1 MEFGAGDVAQI
12 SAELAGVVEVMM
24 SPNIPQ
30 EQRLEVYNACERFK
44 ESSPLCAQCGLYLA
58 QKSPNRS
65 SVVRHF
71 GLQLMEHCVKYRWTQ
86 ISQSEKIFIKEN
98 AMKLLQEGTE
108 PLLQEEAHIKD
119 ALSRVVVE
127 MIKREWPQQWPTLLA
142 ELSQACTRGES
153 QTELVLLVFLRL
165 VEDVAL
171 LQTLES
177 NQRRKDIYQ
186 ALTTNM
192 AEIFSF
198 FLRLM
203 EQHFSEF
210 QKKSALGQMSDAAA
224 HSKVVQVVL
233 STLTGFVEW
242 VSINH
247 VMAEDGRLLQI
258 LCLLL
263 GNPIFQCSA
272 AECLLQIVNRRGKAE
287 ERKQLMILFSEE
299 ALRCI
304 YTAAT
309 SPPPLTAPTTNFHE
323 NHYLFLKKLT
333 QVLTGM
339 ATQLCA
345 LWGKDD
351 ASSIRPTHFNLFLDT
366 VLTFTMYSSLT
377 LTHLANAIWIILFK
391 HEQIKTDSLLL
402 TYVPKYVENTA
413 PKLIKVAYPHN
424 RQSNGMTAYCLADYD
439 SEEEFNVFLYRF
451 RTDLLEGLRHA
462 TMVAP
467 LVTFTY
473 VQQWLTSKIT
483 KGMANLQYKS
493 DQNDREYL
501 EWEALSQVLD
511 SVVSRILLINERP
524 SVQTGLQLLEL
535 CLGYSPQDPCLLST
549 LLSCISAL
557 FVFLSMSTGS
567 MAMPGIAILPRVL
580 EKIFAALVFE
590 APGESKGNRSKA
602 AKSVRRH
609 AGSLL
614 VKISLKYPL
623 LLLPIFEQMHTMVR
637 GLTRE
642 PSPLSKMESIMLY
655 EALLLITN
663 HFCDYERQT
672 RFVAEIIGEGFNKF
686 IALGAEWFKGPLELM
701 RFVGLDRPPVENML
715 EDPAG
720 RNRTDLMIY
729 ICTVLSVVKRC
740 SIPEDPDRA
749 ARGGFVAALSE
760 SGNPV
765 YRNPVTP
772 HVIPVLPTLFALLRT
787 MNALFSPAALA
798 VLSEGYKNA
807 YGLLESE
814 KAHLLGLNVANDN
827 TSETEQSSSTA
838 LIRMQSFLSTI
849 HDQCYHMLGSGC
861 HMIGRDFYQLP
872 GLAPALLNS
881 VFSNLEAI
889 PDYRLRP
896 IIRVFMK
903 PFIYSCPPA
912 FYESV
917 LVPIL
922 AHVSTHMCQRLSA
935 KWQYI
940 ARLYESGS
948 LDEENTDTQEVIDDM
963 LNRNLT
969 RDFVDLLKVV
979 LVGGAASDA
988 TPPDTMDQDS
998 EGMAVDPPLSRG
1010 NSIVAEVVSELG
1022 AFVLRH
1028 PSTCHSVVLCALGM
1042 LAWNDSTA
1050 SLKAT
1055 MLVGPVVRAL
1065 AADGSLTPSMA
1076 SHIMVAVLQGLQL
1089 HGQHEANQGSLI
1101 TLGAQVY
1108 ECLRPKFPNIIEV
1121 MQQIP
1126 GANPA
1131 DLQRFDEKMSV
1142 VSTKGNKVEKGK
1154 KDLFKKI
1161 TNQLIGRSV
1170 GQLFRKEVKIDNLPR
1185 IEVLGKTQPVRV
1197 DEISKNAADTGISA
1211 LFAGST

>member
-1 MEFGAGDVAQI
+1 MEFGVGNVAQI
-12 SAELAGVVEVMM
+12 SAELAQVVEVMM
-24 SPNIPQ
+24 SPNVPQ
-30 EQRLEVYNACERFK
+30 QQRLEKA
-44 ESSPLCAQCGLYLA
+44 
-58 QKSPNRS
+58 PNRS

-71 GLQLMEHCVKYRWTQ
+71 GLQLMEHCIKYRWTQ

-186 ALTTNM
+186 ALNTNM

-210 QKKSALGQMSDAAA
+210 QKKSSLGCTSEAAA

-242 VSINH
+242 ISINH

-263 GNPIFQCSA
+263 GDPIFQCSA
-272 AECLLQIVNRRGKAE
+272 AECLLQIVNRKGKAE
-287 ERKQLMILFSEE
+287 DRKQLMILFSED
-299 ALRCI
+299 ALRYV

-309 SPPPLTAPTTNFHE
+309 TTPVTGTNEFHE

-339 ATQLCA
+339 ATQLCT

-351 ASSIRPTHFNLFLDT
+351 GSSIRPTHFNIFLDT

-377 LTHLANAIWIILFK
+377 LTHMANVIWIMLFK
-391 HEQIKTDSLLL
+391 HEQIKQDPLLL
-402 TYVPKYVENTA
+402 TYIPKYVQNTA
-413 PKLIKVAYPHN
+413 PKLIKVAYPQG
-424 RQSNGMTAYCLADYD
+424 RQTNGMSVYCLADYD
-439 SEEEFNVFLYRF
+439 SVEEFNVFLHRF
-451 RTDLLEGLRHA
+451 RTDLLEGFRQA

-467 LVTFTY
+467 LVTFSY
-473 VQQWLTSKIT
+473 VQQWLTAKIT
-483 KGMANLQYKS
+483 KGMADLRYQS
-493 DQNDREYL
+493 DQNDPQYL
-501 EWEALSQVLD
+501 EWEALAQALD

-535 CLGYSPQDPCLLST
+535 CLGYSPQDPWLLSA

-567 MAMPGIAILPRVL
+567 MAMPGVAILPRVL

-590 APGESKGNRSKA
+590 APGETKGTRSRA
-602 AKSVRRH
+602 AKNVRRH
-609 AGSLL
+609 AASLM

-623 LLLPIFEQMHTMVR
+623 LLLPVFEQIHTMVR
-637 GLTRE
+637 GLARE
-642 PSPLSKMESIMLY
+642 PSPLSKMETTLLY
-655 EALLLITN
+655 EALLLISN
-663 HFCDYERQT
+663 HFCDYERQM
-672 RFVAEIIGEGFNKF
+672 RFVAEIIGDASAKF
-686 IALGAEWFKGPLELM
+686 IALGSESFKGPLELM
-701 RFVGLDRPPVENML
+701 RFVGLNRPPVENIT

-720 RNRTDLMIY
+720 QNRSDLMIC
-729 ICTVLSVVKRC
+729 ICTILCVVKRC
-740 SIPEDPDRA
+740 SIPDDPDRA
-749 ARGGFVAALSE
+749 ARGSFVAALSE

-765 YRNPVTP
+765 YRNPATP

-787 MNALFSPAALA
+787 MNALFTPDALA
-798 VLSEGYKNA
+798 ALSEGYKNA
-807 YGLLESE
+807 HELLEAE
-814 KAHLLGLNVANDN
+814 KANLLGLNNTNDN
-827 TSETEQSSSTA
+827 ERVSEPDQSSFTA
-838 LIRMQSFLSTI
+838 LVRMQSFLNTI
-849 HDQCYHMLGSGC
+849 NELCYHMLGSGC

-872 GLAPALLNS
+872 GLAPALINS
-881 VFSNLEAI
+881 VFSNMEMI

-917 LVPIL
+917 LVPVL
-922 AHVSTHMCQRLSA
+922 AHVSTHMCQRLSV

-940 ARLYESGS
+940 AHLYESGG
-948 LDEENTDTQEVIDDM
+948 LDEENTNTQEVIADM

-969 RDFVDLLKVV
+969 RDFVDVLKVA

-988 TPPDTMDQDS
+988 TPPDTMEQDS
-998 EGMAVDPPLSRG
+998 GGMAIDPPSSRG
-1010 NSIVAEVVSELG
+1010 NNIVAEVVSELG
-1022 AFVLRH
+1022 AVVLRH
-1028 PSTCHSVVLCALGM
+1028 PSTCHSVVLCVLGA
-1042 LAWNDSTA
+1042 LAWNDSNA

-1055 MLVGPVVRAL
+1055 TLTGPVVRAL
-1065 AADGSLTPSMA
+1065 AADGSLTPAMA
-1076 SHIMVAVLQGLQL
+1076 AHIMVAILQGLQL

-1121 MQQIP
+1121 MQKIP
-1126 GANPA
+1126 GVNPT
-1131 DLQRFDEKMSV
+1131 DLQRFDEKMAV

-1154 KDLFKKI
+1154 KDLFRKI

-1185 IEVLGKTQPVRV
+1185 IEVFGNSRQQPVCV
-1197 DEISKNAADTGISA
+1197 DEVSENLTDTRFAA
-1211 LFAGST
+1211 LFAGPT

>member
-12 SAELAGVVEVMM
+12 SAELAQVVEVMM
-24 SPNIPQ
+24 SPNVPQ
-30 EQRLEVYNACERFK
+30 QQRLEVYNACERFK

-71 GLQLMEHCVKYRWTQ
+71 GLQLMEHCIKYRWTQ

-98 AMKLLQEGTE
+98 AMKLLQEGIE

-186 ALTTNM
+186 ALNTNM

-203 EQHFSEF
+203 EQHISEF
-210 QKKSALGQMSDAAA
+210 QKKSSLGCTSEAAA

-242 VSINH
+242 ISINH

-263 GNPIFQCSA
+263 GDPIFQCSA
-272 AECLLQIVNRRGKAE
+272 GECLLQIVNRKGKAE
-287 ERKQLMILFSEE
+287 DRKQLMILFSED
-299 ALRCI
+299 ALRYI
-304 YTAAT
+304 YAAATAA
-309 SPPPLTAPTTNFHE
+309 SPITGSNEFINSSN

-339 ATQLCA
+339 ATQLCT

-351 ASSIRPTHFNLFLDT
+351 GSSIRPTHFNIFLDT
-366 VLTFTMYSSLT
+366 VLTFTMSSSLT
-377 LTHLANAIWIILFK
+377 LIHLANAIWIMLFK
-391 HEQIKTDSLLL
+391 HEQIKQDPLLL
-402 TYVPKYVENTA
+402 TYIPKYVESTA
-413 PKLIKVAYPHN
+413 PKLIKVAYPHG
-424 RQSNGMTAYCLADYD
+424 RQSNGMSTYCLADYD
-439 SEEEFNVFLYRF
+439 SEEEFNVFLHRL
-451 RTDLLEGLRHA
+451 RTDLLEGFRHA

-473 VQQWLTSKIT
+473 VQQWLTAKIT
-483 KGMANLQYKS
+483 KGMSDLRYKS
-493 DQNDREYL
+493 DQNDPQYL
-501 EWEALSQVLD
+501 EWEALAQTLD
-511 SVVSRILLINERP
+511 SVVSKILLINERP

-535 CLGYSPQDPCLLST
+535 CLGYSPQDPWLLSA

-567 MAMPGIAILPRVL
+567 MAMPGVAILPRVL

-590 APGESKGNRSKA
+590 APGETKGTRSRA
-602 AKSVRRH
+602 AKNVRRH
-609 AGSLL
+609 AASLM

-623 LLLPIFEQMHTMVR
+623 LLLPVFDQIHSMVR
-637 GLTRE
+637 GLARE
-642 PSPLSKMESIMLY
+642 PSSLSKMEAITLY
-655 EALLLITN
+655 EALLLISN

-672 RFVAEIIGEGFNKF
+672 RFVAEVIGEGSAKF
-686 IALGAEWFKGPLELM
+686 IALGSEAFKG
-701 RFVGLDRPPVENML
+701 
-715 EDPAG
+715 
-720 RNRTDLMIY
+720 
-729 ICTVLSVVKRC
+729 RC
-740 SIPEDPDRA
+740 SIPDDPDRA
-749 ARGGFVAALSE
+749 ARGSFVAALSE

-765 YRNPVTP
+765 YRNPATP
-772 HVIPVLPTLFALLRT
+772 HVIPILPTLFALLRA
-787 MNALFSPAALA
+787 MNALFTPAALTA
-798 VLSEGYKNA
+798 LPEEYKNA
-807 YGLLESE
+807 YELLESE
-814 KAHLLGLNVANDN
+814 KANLLGLNVTSDN
-827 TSETEQSSSTA
+827 ASEPDQSSSTA
-838 LIRMQSFLSTI
+838 LIRMQSFLSNI
-849 HDQCYHMLGSGC
+849 NDQCYHMLGSGC

-872 GLAPALLNS
+872 GLAPALINS
-881 VFSNLEAI
+881 VFSNMEMI

-912 FYESV
+912 FYGSV
-917 LVPIL
+917 LVPVL
-922 AHVSTHMCQRLSA
+922 AHISTHMCQRLSA

-940 ARLYESGS
+940 AHLYESGG
-948 LDEENTDTQEVIDDM
+948 LDEENTDTQEVIADM

-969 RDFVDLLKVV
+969 RDFVDVLKVA

-988 TPPDTMDQDS
+988 TPPDTMEQDMG
-998 EGMAVDPPLSRG
+998 GMAIDPPSSRG

-1022 AFVLRH
+1022 TFVLRH
-1028 PSTCHSVVLCALGM
+1028 PSTCHSVVLCVLGALT
-1042 LAWNDSTA
+1042 WNDSNA

-1055 MLVGPVVRAL
+1055 TLTGPVVRAL
-1065 AADGSLTPSMA
+1065 AADGSLTPAMA
-1076 SHIMVAVLQGLQL
+1076 AHIMVAILQGLQL
-1089 HGQHEANQGSLI
+1089 HGQHEANQGSLV
-1101 TLGAQVY
+1101 TLGTQVY

-1121 MQQIP
+1121 MQKIP
-1126 GANPA
+1126 GINPT
-1131 DLQRFDEKMSV
+1131 DLQRFDEKMAV

-1185 IEVLGKTQPVRV
+1185 IEVFGKSQQTRV
-1197 DEISKNAADTGISA
+1197 DEISKNSTDSGIAS
-1211 LFAGST
+1211 LFAGPT